1 MAMKKMAL
9 GTSAA
14 GLALVAG
21 LGFAGVASAA
31 DSGSS
36 GSADSTT
43 GTTQSAPAERG
54 GPGGHHGGGMDMASG
69 LAEKLGVD
77 ESKLSDALDTF
88 RKANKPTERPEGGA
102 KQDGTKPDRTAMDS
116 ALAKS
121 LAESLG
127 IEESKVTTA
136 LEELRT
142 EAQAERATEL
152 KSRLDE
158 AVGDGTLTQAEADAV
173 TKAVEKGVIGGR

>member
-1 MAMKKMAL
+1 MATKKIMAL

-14 GLALVAG
+14 ALALVTG
-21 LGFAGVASAA
+21 LGLSGVASAA
-31 DSGSS
+31 DSS
-36 GSADSTT
+36 GAASDTPA
-43 GTTQSAPAERG
+43 GTTQSAPSERG
-54 GPGGHHGGGMDMASG
+54 GHGGHRGGGGEMASG

-88 RKANKPTERPEGGA
+88 REANKPTERTEGAEKPERS
-102 KQDGTKPDRTAMDS
+102 QRDG

-136 LEELRT
+136 LEELRAADQT
-142 EAQAERATEL
+142 ERAAAL
-152 KSRLDE
+152 KSKLDT
-158 AVGDGTLTQAEADAV
+158 AVDDGTLTQAETDAV
-173 TKAVEKGVIGGR
+173 TKAIEKGVIGRH

>member
-1 MAMKKMAL
+1 MAMKKKIAL

-14 GLALVAG
+14 ALALVAG
-21 LGFAGVASAA
+21 LGLAGGASAA
-31 DSGSS
+31 DSSS
-36 GSADSTT
+36 SDATT

-54 GPGGHHGGGMDMASG
+54 GPDGHRGGGREMASG

-88 RKANKPTERPEGGA
+88 RKANKPTERPA
-102 KQDGTKPDRTAMDS
+102 DGTKPDGTEQDRTAMDA

-121 LAESLG
+121 LADSLG
-127 IEESKVTTA
+127 IEESKVTGA
-136 LEELRT
+136 LEELRAA
-142 EAQAERATEL
+142 AQAERATAL
-152 KSRLDE
+152 KSRLDA

-173 TKAVEKGVIGGR
+173 TKAIEKGVLGGR